1 VVMHE
6 LGHVLGFEDLNAESD
21 TLMSGTLD
29 AGERHAVG
37 DTSNSAQ
44 DGAASLVVM
53 DEAKGQFSSEE
64 SIRSQNSW
72 LNAWLLSAA
81 YNDSYGPNK
90 DIQIVIPRQEGED
103 NPNLRRFYGKG
114 KRA

>member
-1 VVMHE
+1 M
-6 LGHVLGFEDLNAESD
+6 L
-21 TLMSGTLD
+21 LMSGTLD
-29 AGERHAVG
+29 AGERHTVG
-37 DTSNSAQ
+37 DRNNQVQS
-44 DGAASLVVM
+44 DAASLVVM
-53 DEAKGQFSSEE
+53 DETKGQFSSEE

-72 LNAWLLSAA
+72 LHSWLLSAV